1 MKQDLYGTRLYIN
14 YSHLK
19 HNFNYLK
26 SIAPDFKIIAM
37 VKANAYGHGDIHIAE
52 KMESFNIDYFG
63 VADFEEGLRLRN
75 NRIKTPIIVMNPGI
89 NNIPIIIENDLEP
102 VIYNYPIFSK
112 VVKYTKMYFNEKSID
127 NNQKKIPVHIKINTG
142 MNRWGFDL
150 SEIPTLIKELKNNKS
165 IIIGS
170 IYSHLASAE
179 NSKHDVFTKNQ
190 IHQLVEIREIFQKQ
204 FDYSINTH
212 ILNSS
217 GLLRGIGIDKLNY
230 LRTGILLYGAENHQF
245 LKPIGE
251 LKCPVSQIRT
261 INIGDSIG
269 YERKYIAKNKLKIG
283 IIPFGYADGLQRSW
297 GNGVLKFYYN
307 NQLLPTIGNI
317 SMDSCAVDL
326 STANNISVGDDVLYF
341 GEKRPIWELSQELNT
356 IPYEIIST
364 LSRRIKRIYYE

>member
-142 MNRWGFDL
+142 MNRR
-150 SEIPTLIKELKNNKS
+150 
-165 IIIGS
+165 
-170 IYSHLASAE
+170 
-179 NSKHDVFTKNQ
+179 V
-190 IHQLVEIREIFQKQ
+190 
-204 FDYSINTH
+204 
-212 ILNSS
+212 
-217 GLLRGIGIDKLNY
+217 
-230 LRTGILLYGAENHQF
+230 
-245 LKPIGE
+245 
-251 LKCPVSQIRT
+251 
-261 INIGDSIG
+261 
-269 YERKYIAKNKLKIG
+269 
-283 IIPFGYADGLQRSW
+283 
-297 GNGVLKFYYN
+297 
-307 NQLLPTIGNI
+307 
-317 SMDSCAVDL
+317 
-326 STANNISVGDDVLYF
+326 
-341 GEKRPIWELSQELNT
+341 
-356 IPYEIIST
+356 
-364 LSRRIKRIYYE
+364 